1 MKHIQKLV
9 LIPIERW
16 EKIGDKITVKEVTVK
31 SVPQKNVSYQKTHV
45 SQVKRVSVKSQQ
57 GSGKHQSLKV
67 TLMFH
72 FLTMEKRKK
81 ASKLF
86 LYLTKYK
93 IFPLTRD
100 GELIENGKSL
110 HESNIVELI
119 THAVDNVSSKLVK
132 IKYFYKT
139 LKNKNV
145 PERYISN
152 KIGRK
157 IINKSLG
164 HETSIWRPPGCLNE
178 R

>member
-31 SVPQKNVSYQKTHV
+31 SVPQKSVSHQRNHV
-45 SQVKRVSVKSQQ
+45 SQVKRISVKSQQ

-67 TLMFH
+67 TPMFH

-93 IFPLTRD
+93 VFPLTRD
-100 GELIENGKSL
+100 GELIENGKTL

-119 THAVDNVSSKLVK
+119 THAVDNVSSKPVGM
-132 IKYFYKT
+132 KYFYKT

-152 KIGRK
+152 KIRRK
-157 IINKSLG
+157 IMNKSLR
-164 HETSIWRPPGCLNE
+164 HETSLCRPPGRLNE

>member
-31 SVPQKNVSYQKTHV
+31 SVPQKSVSHQRNHV
-45 SQVKRVSVKSQQ
+45 SQVKRISVKCQQ
-57 GSGKHQSLKV
+57 GLGKHQSLKV
-67 TLMFH
+67 TPMFH

-93 IFPLTRD
+93 VFPLTRD
-100 GELIENGKSL
+100 GELIENGKTL
-110 HESNIVELI
+110 HESKIVELI
-119 THAVDNVSSKLVK
+119 THAVDNVSSKLVGM
-132 IKYFYKT
+132 KYFYKT

-152 KIGRK
+152 KIG
-157 IINKSLG
+157 
-164 HETSIWRPPGCLNE
+164 
-178 R
+178 